1 MAETTEVI
9 VEKKGDQP
17 AEQPKSA
24 RDRYRSRY
32 SEADP
37 ELNLDD
43 EEAFYTRANENL
55 DELEGFRESNRQLGE
70 AMDRTPELAG
80 MVLAAR
86 QGTNPFVWLAENLG
100 PDMDIRQL
108 ADNPEF
114 ANQMGE
120 ALKKFQQ
127 AQDKAQAK
135 KKEIGQNMANSF
147 QTLKDYQAEKGLSD
161 EECVKMAKDFFGELD
176 EDGNPVGK
184 ESFMY
189 LASNGIVTK
198 GMWEALFNA
207 RHYEGD
213 IAAASDKARATAL
226 NDKVQNPLSK
236 SGTGLPQSMSTGG
249 GKRGESK
256 PKSDGSLAQF
266 AQNLMV

>member
-1 MAETTEVI
+1 MATTSTEQQQAQ
-9 VEKKGDQP
+9 EQKP
-17 AEQPKSA
+17 AQQTA
-24 RDRYRSRY
+24 RDRYRGRY
-32 SEADP
+32 SEAHPD
-37 ELNLDD
+37 LNLDD
-43 EEAFYTRANENL
+43 DEAFYTQANLNL
-55 DELEGFRESNRQLGE
+55 DELENYRQTNKELGE

-86 QGTNPFVWLAENLG
+86 QGTNPFAWLAENIG
-100 PDMDIRQL
+100 SDMDVRQL

-120 ALKKFQQ
+120 ALKTFVANQE
-127 AQDKAQAK
+127 KAAAK
-135 KKEIGQNMANSF
+135 KKEIGKNVANSF
-147 QTLKDYQAEKGLSD
+147 QTLKDYQTEKGLSD

-176 EDGNPVGK
+176 DEGKPIGK

-207 RHYEGD
+207 RHYEND
-213 IAAASDKARATAL
+213 IAAASDKARASAL

-249 GKRGESK
+249 GCTSDKGK
-256 PKSDGSLAQF
+256 KGKSGLAAFQEK
-266 AQNLMV
+266 LGL

>member
-1 MAETTEVI
+1 MATTSTEQQQAQ
-9 VEKKGDQP
+9 EQKP
-17 AEQPKSA
+17 AQQTA

-32 SEADP
+32 SEAHPD
-37 ELNLDD
+37 LNLDD
-43 EEAFYTRANENL
+43 DEAFYTQANQNL
-55 DELEGFRESNRQLGE
+55 DELESFRQTNKELGE

-86 QGTNPFVWLAENLG
+86 QGTNPFAWLAENIG

-120 ALKKFQQ
+120 ALKTFVANQE
-127 AQDKAQAK
+127 KAAAK
-135 KKEIGQNMANSF
+135 KKEIGKNMANSF
-147 QTLKDYQAEKGLSD
+147 QTLKDYQTEKGLSD
-161 EECVKMAKDFFGELD
+161 EECVKMANDFFGELD
-176 EDGNPVGK
+176 DEGKPVGK

-207 RHYEGD
+207 RHYDND
-213 IAAASDKARATAL
+213 IAVASDKARASAL
-226 NDKVQNPLSK
+226 NDKVQNQLSK
-236 SGTGLPQSMSTGG
+236 GGTGLPQSMSTGG

-256 PKSDGSLAQF
+256 PKNDGSLAQF
-266 AQNLMV
+266 AENLMV

>member
-1 MAETTEVI
+1 MATTSTEQQQAQ
-9 VEKKGDQP
+9 EQQP
-17 AEQPKSA
+17 AQPTA
-24 RDRYRSRY
+24 RDRYRGRY
-32 SEADP
+32 SQAHPD
-37 ELNLDD
+37 LNLDD
-43 EEAFYTRANENL
+43 DEAFYTQANQNL
-55 DELEGFRESNRQLGE
+55 DELESFRQSNKELGE

-86 QGTNPFVWLAENLG
+86 QGTNPFAWLAENIG

-120 ALKKFQQ
+120 ALKTFVANQE
-127 AQDKAQAK
+127 KAAAK
-135 KKEIGQNMANSF
+135 KKEIGQNVANSF
-147 QTLKDYQAEKGLSD
+147 QTLKDYQTEKGLSD

-176 EDGNPVGK
+176 DEGKPVGK

-207 RHYEGD
+207 RHYDSD
-213 IAAASDKARATAL
+213 IAAAADKARASAL
-226 NDKVQNPLSK
+226 NDKVQNQLSK
-236 SGTGLPQSMSTGG
+236 GGTGLPQSMTTSGG
-249 GKRGESK
+249 SRGSETK
-256 PKSDGSLAQF
+256 KKEKSGLAAFQEK
-266 AQNLMV
+266 LGL

>member
-1 MAETTEVI
+1 MATTSTEQPQAQ
-9 VEKKGDQP
+9 EQNQP
-17 AEQPKSA
+17 AQQTA
-24 RDRYRSRY
+24 RDRYRGRY
-32 SEADP
+32 SAAHPD
-37 ELNLDD
+37 LNLDD
-43 EEAFYTRANENL
+43 DEAFYTQANQNL
-55 DELEGFRESNRQLGE
+55 DELESLRQANKELGE

-80 MVLAAR
+80 IVLAAR
-86 QGTNPFVWLAENLG
+86 RGINPFAWLAENIG
-100 PDMDIRQL
+100 PNMDIRQL

-120 ALKKFQQ
+120 ALKIFVANQE
-127 AQDKAQAK
+127 KAAAK
-135 KKEIGQNMANSF
+135 KKEIGQNMVNSF

-176 EDGNPVGK
+176 DDGNPVGK

-213 IAAASDKARATAL
+213 IAAASDKARASAL

-249 GKRGESK
+249 GGRTSDKGK
-256 PKSDGSLAQF
+256 KGKSGLAAFQEK
-266 AQNLMV
+266 LGL

>member
-1 MAETTEVI
+1 MATTSTEQQQAQ
-9 VEKKGDQP
+9 EQKP
-17 AEQPKSA
+17 AQQTA
-24 RDRYRSRY
+24 RDRYRGRY
-32 SEADP
+32 SEAHPD
-37 ELNLDD
+37 LNLDD
-43 EEAFYTRANENL
+43 DEAFYTQANQNL
-55 DELEGFRESNRQLGE
+55 DELENFRQTNKELGE
-70 AMDRTPELAG
+70 AMERTPELAG

-100 PDMDIRQL
+100 PNMDIRQL

-120 ALKKFQQ
+120 ALKTFVANQE
-127 AQDKAQAK
+127 KAAAK
-135 KKEIGQNMANSF
+135 KKEIGKNVANSF
-147 QTLKDYQAEKGLSD
+147 QTLKDYQTEKGLSD

-176 EDGNPVGK
+176 DEGKPIGK

-207 RHYEGD
+207 RHYDND
-213 IAAASDKARATAL
+213 IAAASDKARASAL
-226 NDKVQNPLSK
+226 NDKVQNQLSK

-249 GKRGESK
+249 GRTSDKGK
-256 PKSDGSLAQF
+256 KGKSGLAAFQEK
-266 AQNLMV
+266 LGL

>member
-1 MAETTEVI
+1 MATTSTEQQQAQ
-9 VEKKGDQP
+9 EQKP
-17 AEQPKSA
+17 AQQTA
-24 RDRYRSRY
+24 RDRYRGRY
-32 SEADP
+32 SEAHPD
-37 ELNLDD
+37 LNLDD
-43 EEAFYTRANENL
+43 DEAFYTQANQNL
-55 DELEGFRESNRQLGE
+55 DELESFRQTNKELGE

-80 MVLAAR
+80 MILAAR
-86 QGTNPFVWLAENLG
+86 QGTNPFVWLAENIG

-135 KKEIGQNMANSF
+135 KKEIGKNVANSF
-147 QTLKDYQAEKGLSD
+147 QTLKDYQTEKGLSD

-176 EDGNPVGK
+176 DEGK
-184 ESFMY
+184 PIGKDSFMY

-207 RHYEGD
+207 RHYEND
-213 IAAASDKARATAL
+213 IAAASDKARASAL
-226 NDKVQNPLSK
+226 NDKVQNRLSK

-249 GKRGESK
+249 GGRTSDKGK
-256 PKSDGSLAQF
+256 KGKSGLAAFQEK
-266 AQNLMV
+266 LGL